1 MLFRSHRCQFTF
13 ACDGKSDMGTE
24 VPAWTKA
31 TKMAAVAYSEFKQ
44 GERPGVIPNSAM
56 YYHTLWVD
64 PDWSNKFRRVAT
76 IGAHEFYSAN

>member
-1 MLFRSHRCQFTF
+1 
-13 ACDGKSDMGTE
+13 
-24 VPAWTKA
+24 
-31 TKMAAVAYSEFKQ
+31 
-44 GERPGVIPNSAM
+44 M